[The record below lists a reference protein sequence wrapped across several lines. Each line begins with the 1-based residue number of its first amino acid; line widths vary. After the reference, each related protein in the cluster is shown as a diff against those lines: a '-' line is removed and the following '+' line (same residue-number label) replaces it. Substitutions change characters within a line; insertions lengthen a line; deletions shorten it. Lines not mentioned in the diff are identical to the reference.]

1 MDDHL
6 SSVKILLVDDE
17 INITKAL
24 RRLLMQVEEYDIYTA
39 DSGRR
44 GLELLEEEKDIAV
57 IVSDQRMPE
66 MTGVEFLHEARSLA
80 PDAVRIY

>member
-66 MTGVEFLHEARSLA
+66 MTGVEFCMRLEA
-80 PDAVRIY
+80 